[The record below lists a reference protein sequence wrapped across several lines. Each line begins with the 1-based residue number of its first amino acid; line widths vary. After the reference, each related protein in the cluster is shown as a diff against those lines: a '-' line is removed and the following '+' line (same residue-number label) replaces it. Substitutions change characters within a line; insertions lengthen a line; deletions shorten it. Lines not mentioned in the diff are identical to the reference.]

1 MIQLAIQLCKTN
13 SRFFQKWK
21 PNWISNSCQR
31 LEWFSLSLERDIKRN
46 DNILPPNEFECSP

>member
-13 SRFFQKWK
+13 YRFFQKWK

-31 LEWFSLSLERDIKRN
+31 LEWFSLSLECDIKCN
-46 DNILPPNEFECSP
+46 DNILPPN